1 MIAICVYFIEVK
13 LMKCLLDRLI
23 ADSSNVKFVAQFY
36 LFTQDMLLPEIPE
49 FPMAKVH
56 DYMDYHFDTIVSL
69 PEWIGF
75 SQESVKF
82 FLNRCTIRIT
92 EARAITASRN
102 WCDVNLPET
111 ES

>member
-23 ADSSNVKFVAQFY
+23 SDSSNVKFVAQFY
-36 LFTQDMLLPEIPE
+36 LFTQDMLLPEI
-49 FPMAKVH
+49 PMAKVH

-82 FLNRCTIRIT
+82 FLNRRTIRIT
-92 EARAITASRN
+92 EARVITAIRN

-111 ES
+111 ER

>member
-1 MIAICVYFIEVK
+1 MIAICVYLVEVK
-13 LMKCLLDRLI
+13 LMKCLVDRLI
-23 ADSSNVKFVAQFY
+23 SDSSNVKYVVQFY
-36 LFTQDMLLPEIPE
+36 LYTQDMLLPEV
-49 FPMAKVH
+49 PMVNVH

-82 FLNRCTIRIT
+82 FLNRRTIRISET
-92 EARAITASRN
+92 RVITAIRN
-102 WCDVNLPET
+102 WCTINLPKT